1 MGVKMS
7 EKDWFSDRKMPHM
20 ISTRDSYVINATPKT
35 SSRVSKY
42 SSDIENMFYL
52 ALGLI
57 WGISM
62 SILVIG

>member
-1 MGVKMS
+1 MT

-20 ISTRDSYVINATPKT
+20 ISTRDSYVINAKPND
-35 SSRVSKY
+35 SSKVSKY
-42 SSDIENMFYL
+42 SSDIENIFYL

-62 SILVIG
+62 TIVLIG